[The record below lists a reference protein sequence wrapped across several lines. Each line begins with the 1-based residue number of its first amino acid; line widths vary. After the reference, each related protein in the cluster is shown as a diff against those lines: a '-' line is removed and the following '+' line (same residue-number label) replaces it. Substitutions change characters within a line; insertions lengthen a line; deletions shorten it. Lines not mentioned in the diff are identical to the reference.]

1 MQMVV
6 TVQVDALVK
15 GFARVAI
22 VAIVGVV
29 AVAAAVGGAAAAAAA
44 AEVVAAPVAPAPAG
58 GVVAVVA
65 LAAASS
71 EGTSETLPLIFRHFL
86 QSTNKE
92 KKDQIN
98 FVEFYLW
105 NDDVKGRKKYNI
117 QW

>member
-29 AVAAAVGGAAAAAAA
+29 AVAAAVGGAA

>member
-22 VAIVGVV
+22 AAIVGVV
-29 AVAAAVGGAAAAAAA
+29 AVAAAVGGAAAAAA

>member
-22 VAIVGVV
+22 AAIVGVV
-29 AVAAAVGGAAAAAAA
+29 AVTAAVGGAA

>member
-15 GFARVAI
+15 GFPRVAI

-29 AVAAAVGGAAAAAAA
+29 AVAAAVGGAAAAAA

>member
-22 VAIVGVV
+22 AAIVGVV
-29 AVAAAVGGAAAAAAA
+29 AVAAAVGGAA

>member
-29 AVAAAVGGAAAAAAA
+29 AVAAAVGGAAAAAA

>member
-1 MQMVV
+1 MVV

-29 AVAAAVGGAAAAAAA
+29 AVAAAVGGAAAAAA

>member
-29 AVAAAVGGAAAAAAA
+29 AVAVAVGGAAAAAA

>member
-1 MQMVV
+1 MVV

-22 VAIVGVV
+22 AAIVGVV
-29 AVAAAVGGAAAAAAA
+29 AVAAAVGGAA